1 MEGHPNLLPLPQIS
15 AVVQPSSIDGC
26 VDNTAEE
33 MLEYLLRLY
42 QADVLDPRHQHL
54 QG

>member
-1 MEGHPNLLPLPQIS
+1 MEDHPNLLPLPQIS
-15 AVVQPSSIDGC
+15 AVVQLSSIGDY

-33 MLEYLLRLY
+33 RLECLLRSY
-42 QADVLDPRHQHL
+42 QADVLDHRQQHL